1 MRALFV
7 CALAL
12 ACVNAA
18 GAIGGAR
25 DASAVS
31 SASRRA
37 LDLTKHKSP
46 IALVYGAVTI
56 EGASNV
62 SDDDAACCVVVTCE
76 AGGETHA
83 SRLCG
88 EGGGNAA
95 PIGDAREGRTN
106 RSIERGGAAKAATV
120 ARHFGFGIG
129 RSIVGRRVV
138 VRATMGGGV
147 RGEVAAN
154 GGDRDGGDRGRGD
167 GDRGCAFRRFS
178 SRFRERR
185 RRRTTNGDWGGW

>member
-138 VRATMGGGV
+138 VRATMGKGV